1 MTPQDVEKDIRSIFG
16 AVGYLNMEQLAIYLG
31 KSTDAL
37 RKMKERGTLPIPIKL
52 LGGRHCVSVIEV
64 GHWLG
69 EQPKTQPASI
79 KAVSSIDVASK
90 QRPSR
95 KITSMK
101 NMLMLIQR
109 NKNALQELE
118 CHIEKQ
124 IFENLFE
131 KKNKGVIRD

>member
-1 MTPQDVEKDIRSIFG
+1 MTPQDVVKDIRSLFG
-16 AVGYLNMEQLAIYLG
+16 AVGYLNMEQLASYLG

-52 LGGRHCVSVIEV
+52 LGGRHCVSVIDV

-69 EQPKTQPASI
+69 DSVKTQPESF
-79 KAVSSIDVASK
+79 KAVSTEK
-90 QRPSR
+90 QQRPTRSVQSL
-95 KITSMK
+95 KS
-101 NMLMLIQR
+101 MLMLIQR
-109 NKNALQELE
+109 NRSALTELE

>member
-1 MTPQDVEKDIRSIFG
+1 MTPQDVVKDIRSIYG
-16 AVGYLNMEQLAIYLG
+16 QIGYLNMEQLASYLG

-79 KAVSSIDVASK
+79 KAVSSEK
-90 QRPSR
+90 QQRPARSVQSL
-95 KITSMK
+95 KS
-101 NMLMLIQR
+101 MLMLIQR

-131 KKNKGVIRD
+131 IKNKDVIKD